1 MDWVEGTI
9 CLWKQEMGR
18 AAKVQSVS
26 FWDENSVLQVTANLS
41 PLTAKKVAVNF
52 DYFKIGGLV
61 RTTSWLSMLF
71 IMLSLVLKSTL
82 WHMISYV
89 PQQFEELTWSANSW
103 RCCITNSQ
111 THCSTTC
118 HITDASTSWCC
129 LQWAIVLCSAAGF
142 CQRVPMWFAGNFLFL
157 MKRRYFL
164 TKGFRFCLEMW
175 TIYTDSVDFYLLD
188 ICLCFWIHRG
198 YSPNLRDFWCMRTL
212 IVGFWIVGLESYNW
226 VFGLF
231 LQISVKMPDRARG
244 ELEITY
250 LDDEVRWVFSQS
262 KHPFSGLLNTNLKV
276 PISIFQPI
284 ILEAPLCKLMQL
296 WPKASRLR
304 DLEI

>member
-1 MDWVEGTI
+1 MLSSSISHWVATCCFHDFVTLFTHVCFPSRWMGLKAPFVYESR
-9 CLWKQEMGR
+9 KMGR
-18 AAKVQSVS
+18 AAKVQPVS

-103 RCCITNSQ
+103 RFSITNSQ
-111 THCSTTC
+111 THCSTTS

-129 LQWAIVLCSAAGF
+129 LQWAIVLCSGVGF
-142 CQRVPMWFAGNFLFL
+142 CQRVPMWFAGNFLFF

-164 TKGFRFCLEMW
+164 TKGFRFCVEMW
-175 TIYTDSVDFYLLD
+175 TI
-188 ICLCFWIHRG
+188 
-198 YSPNLRDFWCMRTL
+198 
-212 IVGFWIVGLESYNW
+212 
-226 VFGLF
+226 
-231 LQISVKMPDRARG
+231 
-244 ELEITY
+244 
-250 LDDEVRWVFSQS
+250 
-262 KHPFSGLLNTNLKV
+262 
-276 PISIFQPI
+276 
-284 ILEAPLCKLMQL
+284 
-296 WPKASRLR
+296 
-304 DLEI
+304 

>member
-1 MDWVEGTI
+1 MHRWDGTVSPPNVF
-9 CLWKQEMGR
+9 LLDGLGWRHHLSMKAGKWG

-26 FWDENSVLQVTANLS
+26 FWDENSVLQVTANLI

-103 RCCITNSQ
+103 LFSITNSQ

-129 LQWAIVLCSAAGF
+129 LQWAIVLCPAVGF

-164 TKGFRFCLEMW
+164 TKGLRFCLEMW
-175 TIYTDSVDFYLLD
+175 TIYTDSVDFNMLD
-188 ICLCFWIHRG
+188 ICVCFWIHRG
-198 YSPNLRDFWCMRTL
+198 YSPNLRDF
-212 IVGFWIVGLESYNW
+212 
-226 VFGLF
+226 
-231 LQISVKMPDRARG
+231 
-244 ELEITY
+244 
-250 LDDEVRWVFSQS
+250 
-262 KHPFSGLLNTNLKV
+262 
-276 PISIFQPI
+276 
-284 ILEAPLCKLMQL
+284 
-296 WPKASRLR
+296 
-304 DLEI
+304 